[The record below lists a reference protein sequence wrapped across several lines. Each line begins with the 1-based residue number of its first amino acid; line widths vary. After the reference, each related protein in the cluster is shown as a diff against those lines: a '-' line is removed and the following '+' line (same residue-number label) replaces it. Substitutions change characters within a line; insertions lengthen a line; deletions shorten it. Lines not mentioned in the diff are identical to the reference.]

1 MDFLNI
7 QDGGWLVSLPFNISE
22 TKHVIKKLTTD
33 IIVTSKVLIDKS
45 ERKYIAIPIETTG
58 LVNYRLRSRRF
69 PVSCGSR
76 SGNAC
81 PNGCKKSVLVRQNVG
96 LNSYWSIWLTKVIQ
110 MSTKTGMAVVM
121 L

>member
-7 QDGGWLVSLPFNISE
+7 EDGGWLVSLSFNISE

-33 IIVTSKVLIDKS
+33 IIVISKVPYPSKLQAWK
-45 ERKYIAIPIETTG
+45 
-58 LVNYRLRSRRF
+58 LNYSLRNRRF

-76 SGNAC
+76 RGNAC
-81 PNGCKKSVLVRQNVG
+81 PNGYKKSVLVRQNVG
-96 LNSYWSIWLTKVIQ
+96 LNSYWSISLTKVIQ
-110 MSTKTGMAVVM
+110 MSTKTGMGVVM